1 MKTIRYIDAITE
13 CLREEMKRDQSV
25 FILGYDVGVRGAI
38 FGLSTGL
45 LEEFGADRVR
55 DTPISES
62 AIIGCSIGS
71 AIAGLRPIA
80 FIHFNDFLPVCMDQI
95 VNQAAFIRYVSGGQV
110 KTPMVIIV
118 AHGGGLSA
126 GPHHSSCHEAWFLN
140 TPGLKIVL
148 PSTPNDAKGLLRSS
162 IRDDNCVLFIGHPL
176 LYGQTGDVTEG
187 EYTIPLGKADVK
199 REGNDVSILS
209 FSYMVPVSLA
219 AANTLQ
225 DLGINAEVV
234 DLRTLVP
241 LDRERIVDSVKKT
254 GRAVIVEEGWK
265 TGGVG
270 AEIMSVVVE
279 GAFDYLDAP
288 IMRIAAKDRPI
299 PFSPQMEKY
308 ILPSKGDIVNAVQ
321 KVVG

>member
-1 MKTIRYIDAITE
+1 
-13 CLREEMKRDQSV
+13 
-25 FILGYDVGVRGAI
+25 
-38 FGLSTGL
+38 
-45 LEEFGADRVR
+45 
-55 DTPISES
+55 
-62 AIIGCSIGS
+62 
-71 AIAGLRPIA
+71 
-80 FIHFNDFLPVCMDQI
+80 
-95 VNQAAFIRYVSGGQV
+95 
-110 KTPMVIIV
+110 
-118 AHGGGLSA
+118 
-126 GPHHSSCHEAWFLN
+126 
-140 TPGLKIVL
+140 
-148 PSTPNDAKGLLRSS
+148 
-162 IRDDNCVLFIGHPL
+162 
-176 LYGQTGDVTEG
+176 
-187 EYTIPLGKADVK
+187 
-199 REGNDVSILS
+199 
-209 FSYMVPVSLA
+209 MVPVSLA

-308 ILPSKGDIVNAVQ
+308 ILPSKGDIVKAVQ
-321 KVVG
+321 KVVE